1 MTLLFSSLPTA
12 LLCACLSLCALPAAA
27 EAQAWTVLTH
37 STADQVQ
44 MVAGELRGRAHAG
57 KRAFYLE
64 LVRALLTELDLRTP
78 IQSVPLARGLK
89 WLETEPQV
97 AFFNLS
103 RTPARE
109 ALFRW
114 VGPISQE
121 RDYLYQR
128 GDDATEPRQLDDAR
142 QGSICV
148 VNHNVHDQLLSASGR
163 SKDLTRVRSVEQCL
177 HMLMAG
183 RVRYVA
189 AAEAGMAQR
198 LKSQAMP
205 SGAVRRSAVLL
216 VESAGYIALSAATP
230 EPEVERWNA
239 ALRKL
244 QREGVVERLQALYAK

>member
-1 MTLLFSSLPTA
+1 MTLPFSSVPLA
-12 LLCACLSLCALPAAA
+12 ILLACLCLRPAAA
-27 EAQAWTVLTH
+27 AEVQAWTVLTH
-37 STADQVQ
+37 GTADQVQ
-44 MVAGELRGRAHAG
+44 QLDGELRGREHAG
-57 KRAFYLE
+57 KRAFYVE
-64 LVRALLTELDLRTP
+64 LVRALLAELELRAP

-89 WLETEPQV
+89 WLQAEDHV
-97 AFFNLS
+97 ALFNLS

-114 VGPISQE
+114 VGPISHE

-128 GDDATEPRQLDDAR
+128 GDDADEPRRLEDAR
-142 QGSICV
+142 PGSICV
-148 VNHNVHDQLLSASGR
+148 VNHNVHDQLLSASKEKFR
-163 SKDLTRVRSVEQCL
+163 DLTRVRSVEQCL
-177 HMLMAG
+177 QMLMAG

-198 LKSQAMP
+198 LRSLAMP

-216 VESAGYIALSAATP
+216 AESDGYIALSAGTP

-244 QREGVVERLQALYAK
+244 QREGVVERLQAQYGI